1 MSILFIIYRLHR
13 VTSELDH
20 YQAMNQRFKTE
31 NEKLDKENGRE
42 QEKYRQLI
50 NKQKAF
56 SSKLKTEREEV
67 TIQQLLCLT
76 I

>member
-1 MSILFIIYRLHR
+1 
-13 VTSELDH
+13 
-20 YQAMNQRFKTE
+20 MNQRFKTE

-67 TIQQLLCLT
+67 TIQ
-76 I
+76 